1 MTQHLQGY
9 LSSGDALARLHDQ
22 AARLRR
28 LQQALEQALPPALAS
43 VCHVANLKKETLVIA
58 TDGGAAAVRLK
69 QMVPSLMEHFLRA
82 GHPLAAIQVKVAT
95 PRQDTVHRP
104 PVERHISA
112 TAKHSLAAFA
122 ATLPADSPLRA
133 SLERL
138 ADSSKDA

>member
-28 LQQALEQALPPALAS
+28 LQQTLEQALPAPLAS
-43 VCHVANLKKETLVIA
+43 ACHIANLKKETLVIA
-58 TDGGAAAVRLK
+58 TDGSAAAVRLK
-69 QMVPSLMEHFLRA
+69 QMIPSLTEYFLRA

-95 PRQDTVHRP
+95 PRQDTAHRP
-104 PVERHISA
+104 PTERRIS
-112 TAKHSLAAFA
+112 TAAKNSLTAFA
-122 ATLPADSPLRA
+122 ATLPADSALRA

-138 ADSSKDA
+138 ADRSKDT